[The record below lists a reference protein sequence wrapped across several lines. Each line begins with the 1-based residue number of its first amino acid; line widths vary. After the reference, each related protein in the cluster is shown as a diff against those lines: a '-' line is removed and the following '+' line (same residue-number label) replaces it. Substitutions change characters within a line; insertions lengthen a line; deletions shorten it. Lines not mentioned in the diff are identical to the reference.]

1 MSILVLI
8 LISHGCK
15 RLFSNDQRH
24 QAVRLL
30 SMRDLER
37 LPQVLKPLQIMSTV
51 ISRLLDSLMHCL
63 QMTWTKRADNSLQ
76 SPALADFENQVFHN
90 METFTGTLND
100 DNIRVVLV
108 YTRRQL
114 RLSETDDNLKREGDI
129 HGITAVVIELLPS
142 SILSPF

>member
-1 MSILVLI
+1 MSFLVLI

-15 RLFSNDQRH
+15 RRFSNDQRH

-90 METFTGTLND
+90 LGMM
-100 DNIRVVLV
+100 
-108 YTRRQL
+108 
-114 RLSETDDNLKREGDI
+114 
-129 HGITAVVIELLPS
+129 GILG
-142 SILSPF
+142 

>member
-1 MSILVLI
+1 MSILILI

-90 METFTGTLND
+90 MKTFTETLDD

-114 RLSETDDNLKREGDI
+114 RLSLKQMTI
-129 HGITAVVIELLPS
+129 
-142 SILSPF
+142 

>member
-15 RLFSNDQRH
+15 RRFSNDQRH

-90 METFTGTLND
+90 METITETLD
-100 DNIRVVLV
+100 DGNIRVVLV

-114 RLSETDDNLKREGDI
+114 RLCLKQMTI
-129 HGITAVVIELLPS
+129 
-142 SILSPF
+142 